1 MVVICTTGEINSFD
15 QYAGHA
21 QQTGQYRDPVEPI
34 YLTRTSRGSLID
46 VPFDSAVTA
55 RYADGRDKRRTPYRR
70 GVRKGIVTASH
81 ENGANAA
88 SAATV
93 SPLVFFALLI
103 TPDFL
108 L

>member
-1 MVVICTTGEINSFD
+1 MYNAFGNGVQISVARNMVVIRTTGEINSFD

-46 VPFDSAVTA
+46 VPFDSVVMA

-70 GVRKGIVTASH
+70 GVRKGIVTAS
-81 ENGANAA
+81 
-88 SAATV
+88 
-93 SPLVFFALLI
+93 
-103 TPDFL
+103 
-108 L
+108 